1 MSKFLKHY
9 QVHTYATTANV
20 LDNLPKKKK
29 IKERTKNYAEL
40 LAVTNKTAS
49 NKRTEIQKLTARD
62 LSMFVN
68 NINTINNS
76 YNDKDS
82 IFNHAF
88 NLKLTE
94 DYHNFYDNEIYMNFE
109 NNKDIVI
116 DNENE
121 IKNFY
126 NEKKNNSNVCDKTKN
141 NFNKKKLTKSK
152 EINNL
157 NINALHKTANNK
169 YKIENYV
176 ENLMVHIQIYLNCGL
191 LNKANNLLKKY
202 RKKYIQNCDKNI
214 ELYNMFLEAYAS
226 RRKITKVLELYNM
239 IKEDSLTP
247 TPQTYVYIFDVLG
260 KESASNHI
268 ELLKKLN
275 NEMDNYNI
283 SFNDIINKSYF
294 KNDQQ
299 ENVLKAIN
307 ILMPNFKPSFIN
319 IDTTYNCNFL
329 NQIPMSNNYE
339 SPVKE
344 LLTNKELKNLL
355 KKQFQNEL
363 AIEVQIP
370 SIKINEKNINTDIK
384 EKIMEIENQWK
395 KVAFIAFEKNL
406 KCLKEKEC
414 QQRNLM
420 VLYPFLE
427 VLDKEHYINA
437 ILREIRHLAIG
448 SDTYSTSLKLLY
460 VTVGKY
466 IYRKYEIETK
476 KKTGVLDKIINIYLQ
491 YLKWYLYP
499 ENKAYLN
506 NMNNRTVWQYF
517 KYKEIKYDESLNT
530 ICLQWPIDVIIN
542 IGQDIKHSIPAFY
555 TLFRNKG
562 NYLSEQIKPHPFLS
576 KLYKKSCI
584 ETLTFDVHLLPSYC
598 PPLPWTSIHS
608 GGYLI
613 TKTNFIRSPNIDYQ
627 FQNIKSKQLFP
638 VFDSLNQVSSI
649 PWKINTAILD
659 IVIKIFQDGG
669 SVELNVPQSV
679 SVLSPPCSLN
689 KNATIEEKQ
698 KVAIAIAQYRQKKN
712 DTYSLWCDT
721 LYKLSIAN
729 HFRNEIFWLPY
740 NLDFRGRV
748 YPIPPYLNH
757 LSSDLGRSLLLFAK
771 GKPLGPNGINWLK
784 LHVINLTNFKKG
796 SSLKERLEYANQN
809 IDNIIDSAANP
820 LTGKMWWKQS
830 EEPWQTLAGCIEI
843 ANALKSPDIEKYIT
857 SFPVHQDG
865 SCNGLQHYAALGK
878 DQIGAESVNLYP
890 FDVPKDIYSE
900 VVSIIENRRQIDAK
914 NNVKVAQLLEGFI
927 KRKIIKQTV
936 MTTVYG
942 VTKYGAKHQIARQLR
957 DTPNFPQEYIWPAS
971 IYLTECTFHSLR
983 KMFKSAREIQD
994 WFTECARI
1002 ISSICCENVEW
1013 ITPLGL
1019 PIVQP
1024 YLKQKLNTYVK
1035 KNEKSDTIK
1044 QRNAFAPNFIHS
1056 LDSTHMMLTS
1066 LHCNSKNITFVSVH
1080 DCFWTHPCSVDTMNK
1095 ICREQFVALHSNPI
1109 LEDLSKFFIKRYLPI
1124 YKELKYKNDDVKKI
1138 HKCLTNIPSKGTFDI
1153 HNVLSSTYFF
1163 N

>member
-1 MSKFLKHY
+1 MKMYKLLAIRVTKRISSHGVYFVSKQIIVQRSMHLCSFCNFYHGRMSKFLKHY

-157 NINALHKTANNK
+157 NINTLHKTANNK

-542 IGQDIKHSIPAFY
+542 IGKFLYKIILNDIMLQPEILKGQDIKHSIPAFY

-957 DTPNFPQEYIWPAS
+957 GN
-971 IYLTECTFHSLR
+971 L
-983 KMFKSAREIQD
+983 IQ
-994 WFTECARI
+994 
-1002 ISSICCENVEW
+1002 
-1013 ITPLGL
+1013 
-1019 PIVQP
+1019 
-1024 YLKQKLNTYVK
+1024 
-1035 KNEKSDTIK
+1035 
-1044 QRNAFAPNFIHS
+1044 
-1056 LDSTHMMLTS
+1056 
-1066 LHCNSKNITFVSVH
+1066 
-1080 DCFWTHPCSVDTMNK
+1080 
-1095 ICREQFVALHSNPI
+1095 
-1109 LEDLSKFFIKRYLPI
+1109 
-1124 YKELKYKNDDVKKI
+1124 
-1138 HKCLTNIPSKGTFDI
+1138 
-1153 HNVLSSTYFF
+1153 
-1163 N
+1163 

>member
-1 MSKFLKHY
+1 M
-9 QVHTYATTANV
+9 
-20 LDNLPKKKK
+20 
-29 IKERTKNYAEL
+29 
-40 LAVTNKTAS
+40 
-49 NKRTEIQKLTARD
+49 
-62 LSMFVN
+62 
-68 NINTINNS
+68 
-76 YNDKDS
+76 
-82 IFNHAF
+82 
-88 NLKLTE
+88 
-94 DYHNFYDNEIYMNFE
+94 
-109 NNKDIVI
+109 
-116 DNENE
+116 
-121 IKNFY
+121 
-126 NEKKNNSNVCDKTKN
+126 
-141 NFNKKKLTKSK
+141 
-152 EINNL
+152 
-157 NINALHKTANNK
+157 
-169 YKIENYV
+169 
-176 ENLMVHIQIYLNCGL
+176 
-191 LNKANNLLKKY
+191 KY

-214 ELYNMFLEAYAS
+214 ELYNMLLEAYAS
-226 RRKITKVLELYNM
+226 RRKVTKVLELYDM

-260 KESASNHI
+260 KGSTSNQI
-268 ELLKKLN
+268 GNKKIN
-275 NEMDNYNI
+275 NEMNNYNI
-283 SFNDIINKSYF
+283 SFDDIINKSYF

-299 ENVLKAIN
+299 ENVLKAIR
-307 ILMPNFKPSFIN
+307 ILIPNFKPSSIN
-319 IDTTYNCNFL
+319 IDTMYNCKLL

-344 LLTNKELKNLL
+344 LLTKEELKDLL
-355 KKQFQNEL
+355 KIQLQNEL
-363 AIEVQIP
+363 AIEIQIP
-370 SIKINEKNINTDIK
+370 SIKLNEK
-384 EKIMEIENQWK
+384 ERIMEIENYWK
-395 KVAFIAFEKNL
+395 KVAFTAFERNL

-414 QQRNLM
+414 QQHNLM

-437 ILREIRHLAIG
+437 ILREIKQLAIG

-460 VTVGKY
+460 ITLGKY
-466 IYRKYEIETK
+466 IYKKYEIETK
-476 KKTGVLDKIINIYLQ
+476 KKTGVLDKIISTYLR
-491 YLKWYLYP
+491 YLEWYLHP

-506 NMNNRTVWQYF
+506 NMNNRTIWQYF
-517 KYKEIKYDESLNT
+517 EQETKYNASLNT
-530 ICLQWPIDVIIN
+530 VCLEWPIDVIIN
-542 IGQDIKHSIPAFY
+542 VGKFLYKIILNDIMLQPEMLKGQDIKHSIPAFY
-555 TLFRNKG
+555 TLFRTKEIIYQNRFV
-562 NYLSEQIKPHPFLS
+562 KPHPFLS
-576 KLYKKSCI
+576 KLYKKSYI
-584 ETLTFDVHLLPSYC
+584 QTLTFDVQLLPSYS

-613 TKTNFIRSPNIDYQ
+613 TKTDFVRSPNIDYQ
-627 FQNIKSKQLFP
+627 FQTTKSKQLFP
-638 VFDSLNQVSSI
+638 IFDSLNQISSI
-649 PWKINTAILD
+649 PWKINIAILD

-669 SVELNVPQSV
+669 SAELNVPQSV

-689 KNATIEEKQ
+689 KNATIEDKQ
-698 KVAIAIAQYRQKKN
+698 KIAIIMAQYRQKKS
-712 DTYSLWCDT
+712 DMYSLWCDT

-729 HFRNEIFWLPY
+729 HFRNKIFWLPY

-796 SSLKERLEYANQN
+796 SSLEERLEYANQN
-809 IDNIIDSAANP
+809 MDNIIDSATKP

-843 ANALKSPDIEKYIT
+843 ANALKSPNIEEYIT

-878 DQIGAESVNLYP
+878 DQIGAKSVNLYP
-890 FDVPKDIYSE
+890 FDVPKDVYSE
-900 VVSIIENRRQIDAK
+900 VLSIIENQRQIDAK
-914 NNVKVAQLLEGFI
+914 NNVKIAQLLEGFI

-971 IYLTECTFHSLR
+971 IYLTECTFYSLR
-983 KMFKSAREIQD
+983 KMFKSAKQIQD

-1002 ISSICCENVEW
+1002 ISSIYCENVEW

-1019 PIVQP
+1019 PIIQP
-1024 YLKQKLNTYVK
+1024 YIKQSTSNIYIKGNG
-1035 KNEKSDTIK
+1035 KSDTIK

-1066 LHCNSKNITFVSVH
+1066 LHCNSENITFVSVH
-1080 DCFWTHPCSVDTMNK
+1080 DCFWTHPCTVDAMNK

-1124 YKELKYKNDDVKKI
+1124 YEKLKYKNNDIEKI
-1138 HKCLTNIPSKGTFDI
+1138 HKHLTDVPSKGTFNI